1 MQVYFSEVPSDIRY
15 DFGNEEYFQ
24 KDGKFYYFLLTL
36 DEDGIYIEDTIG
48 RYVPIDTEAI
58 EQLAVGL
65 DMCLRRID
73 AVNRANKIMADSDEQ
88 LLSIQDNWNLE

>member
-1 MQVYFSEVPSDIRY
+1 MQVYFSEVPSDILN
-15 DFGNEEYFQ
+15 DFGNEDYFQ
-24 KDGKFYYFLLTL
+24 KDGKFFYFLLTL
-36 DEDGIYIEDTIG
+36 DDDGIYIEDTIG
-48 RYVPIDTEAI
+48 RYVPIDIEAI

-73 AVNRANKIMADSDEQ
+73 AVTRARNIMTASDEQ